1 MGGIFGEGCRRILE
15 PFCGDTGRFWGAVP
29 AGGSDGASA
38 IFLPHRGR
46 LALQLVSICLSAL
59 RAPTSSPQAG
69 LQVPGSSAANL
80 PFPGSA
86 SAEHLTTPS
95 ISRRCFVPSRSTT
108 GLQRP
113 THTLHFSATASFGS
127 AERPHLGIVAL
138 FGCHSP
144 IWVFSHPPLPPRVSP
159 HPSWV
164 ALQVQLTHSTCCSPS
179 PLPATPGSPHKH
191 GAALLYAQVC

>member
-1 MGGIFGEGCRRILE
+1 MGSFVGKFWGGFLGRAVGGFWSLSVGTRGGFG
-15 PFCGDTGRFWGAVP
+15 GAVP
-29 AGGSDGASA
+29 AGGSGGASA
-38 IFLPHRGR
+38 IFPPHRGR

-86 SAEHLTTPS
+86 SAEHLKTPS
-95 ISRRCFVPSRSTT
+95 ISCRRFVPSRSTT

-164 ALQVQLTHSTCCSPS
+164 ALQVQLTHSTCC
-179 PLPATPGSPHKH
+179 
-191 GAALLYAQVC
+191 